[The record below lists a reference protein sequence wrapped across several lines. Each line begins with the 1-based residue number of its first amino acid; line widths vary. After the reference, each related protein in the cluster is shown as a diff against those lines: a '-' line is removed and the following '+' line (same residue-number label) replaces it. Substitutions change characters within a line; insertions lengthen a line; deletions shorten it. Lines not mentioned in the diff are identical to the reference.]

1 MKTLMISVTL
11 AMSTILFVGCGGSK
25 VSYANDVQPIFDRFC
40 ISCHSGEGEGA
51 NVSEY
56 LMTNYDEV
64 MKGTKFGQVVVAG
77 SRMSSSLYLVVAG
90 KTAPEIRM
98 PPHNEES
105 FAQGRGVMLS
115 ADAIETIGLWIDEGA
130 KNN

>member
-1 MKTLMISVTL
+1 MNKIRTVVLLL
-11 AMSTILFVGCGGSK
+11 APVMLLSGCGQGT
-25 VSYANDVQPIFDRFC
+25 VSYADDVKPIFDRYC
-40 ISCHSGEGEGA
+40 VSCHAGTGEGA

-56 LMTNYDEV
+56 LMTSYDEV
-64 MKGTKFGQVVVAG
+64 MKGTKYGQVVVAG

-98 PPHNEES
+98 PPHNDES

-115 ADAIETIGLWIDEGA
+115 ADAIETIGLWIDQGA

>member
-1 MKTLMISVTL
+1 MKTLMISMTLVVT
-11 AMSTILFVGCGGSK
+11 AMLLSGCGGGK
-25 VSYANDVQPIFDRFC
+25 VSYADDIQPIFDRYC

-51 NVSEY
+51 SVSEY
-56 LMTNYDEV
+56 LMTSYDEV
-64 MKGTKFGQVVVAG
+64 MQGTKFGQVVVPG

-98 PPHNEES
+98 PPHNDES

-130 KNN
+130 NNN